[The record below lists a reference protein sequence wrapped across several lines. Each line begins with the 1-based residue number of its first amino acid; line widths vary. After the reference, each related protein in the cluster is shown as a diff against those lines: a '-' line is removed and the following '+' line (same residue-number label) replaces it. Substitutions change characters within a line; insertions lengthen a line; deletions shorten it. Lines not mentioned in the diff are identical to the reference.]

1 MRFVVQR
8 DGDHVQ
14 ARRDDVSASQAAR
27 LFTRVAA
34 PEKKLDLHGLRADDA
49 ARQVVTFVRAAQR
62 EGKRVVL
69 IVHGRGQRSA
79 GGVGVLPDVVLETLS
94 RGGAAPVVRAFMS
107 APQRQGGAGAVVVFL
122 VDR

>member
-1 MRFVVQR
+1 
-8 DGDHVQ
+8 
-14 ARRDDVSASQAAR
+14 
-27 LFTRVAA
+27 
-34 PEKKLDLHGLRADDA
+34 
-49 ARQVVTFVRAAQR
+49 
-62 EGKRVVL
+62 VVL